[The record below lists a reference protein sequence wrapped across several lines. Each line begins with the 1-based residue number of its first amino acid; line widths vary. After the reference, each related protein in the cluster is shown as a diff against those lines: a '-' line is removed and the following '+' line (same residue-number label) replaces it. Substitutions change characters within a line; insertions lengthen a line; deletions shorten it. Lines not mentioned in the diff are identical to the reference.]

1 MSRFNHNLKIT
12 VMGYVY
18 RALIT
23 VAAIVGLII
32 LLPVNNSGILEYR
45 VGKPWLGNDVIAQND
60 FPLLKPDSVIEQEET
75 RIREEFKPV
84 YELNPDVENKQI
96 NLFVSEFN
104 SKKGKYIPSYYRKF
118 VQTQMRAVYSAGIMP
133 LNDMNRETTENHQ
146 TLTVSLKNMGEQ
158 RLISAV
164 YTPFSAYDYIL
175 AQADTTQIKPA
186 VLREMDIEKFL
197 VPNLVYDKKRSET
210 QLNEEIKNITYYSGE
225 VQKGMTIVRHGDIVT
240 EQTDLILSSMEKQNN
255 ANKITIAEMVTQRIG
270 QVIFILII
278 VTCMFFYLRQFRP
291 DFLSNWRTL
300 LFIVLMV
307 FSFPAITYAIIK
319 WNVNP
324 YVVPYCMLPIFLRV
338 FTDSRTAFIIHVS
351 SILLSAIAVTNPFEF
366 IFTEVSAGLV
376 AIFSMRQ
383 LSSRSELFRAVM
395 YIMACSLLCTFCF
408 DLINKS
414 FFTAD
419 GVSETTYMVIVA
431 NAVLLM
437 ISYLLLFPFE
447 RLFRF
452 TSNVTM
458 VELSNTNNEV
468 LRRLSEEAPGT
479 FQHSLQVAN
488 IAGEVARKIGVDT
501 QLVRT
506 GALYHDIGKLGDP
519 AYFTENQNGKNPH
532 DGLSFAH
539 SAQILINHVRN
550 GLELAEKYKLPPV
563 IREFISTHH
572 GYGKTRYFLVK
583 QQNAHPND
591 VVDERPFTYPGPNPH
606 TAEQAILMMAD
617 SVEAASRSLSE
628 YTEES
633 ISNLVDHIVDS
644 QMKEGYFNLCPITFE
659 DIDTAKQVFK
669 EKLKVIYHTR
679 ISYPTLSKEAQ
690 ATLDSEDQTGSTSK

>member
-1 MSRFNHNLKIT
+1 MSRFNHNLKIS
-12 VMGYVY
+12 VMGYFY
-18 RALIT
+18 RGLTTA
-23 VAAIVGLII
+23 AAIVALII
-32 LLPVNNSGILEYR
+32 LLPYNNSGILEYR
-45 VGKPWLGNDVIAQND
+45 VGKPWLGNDVIAQSD

-75 RIREEFKPV
+75 RIREEFKSV
-84 YELNPDVENKQI
+84 YELDPEVEDKQI
-96 NLFVSEFN
+96 NVFVSEFN
-104 SKKGKYIPSYYRKF
+104 QKGKHIPYYYRKY
-118 VQTQMRAVYSAGIMP
+118 VQTQMKSLYGTGIMHT
-133 LNDMNRETTENHQ
+133 NDLNRETAENHRM
-146 TLTVSLKNMGEQ
+146 LTVSIKNIGEQ
-158 RLISAV
+158 RLMGSIH
-164 YTPFSAYDYIL
+164 TPSSAYRHIL
-175 AQADTTQIKPA
+175 EQADTTQIKLS
-186 VLREMDIEKFL
+186 VLREMDIEKYL

-210 QLNEEIKNITYYSGE
+210 QLNEEIKNITHYSGE

-240 EQTDLILSSMEKQNN
+240 DQTDLILSSMEQQNK

-270 QVIFILII
+270 QTIFILII
-278 VTCMFFYLRQFRP
+278 VTCMFLYLRQFRN

-300 LFIVLMV
+300 LFIIIMV

-319 WNVNP
+319 WDVNP

-338 FTDSRTAFIIHVS
+338 FTDSRTAFIMHVS
-351 SILLSAIAVTNPFEF
+351 SILLSAIAITSPFEF
-366 IFTEVSAGLV
+366 IFTEISAGLV

-395 YIMACSLLCTFCF
+395 YIMACSLVCTFCF
-408 DLINKS
+408 DLINKA
-414 FFTAD
+414 FFTAE
-419 GVSETTYMVIVA
+419 GISKTTYLVIVA
-431 NAVLLM
+431 NAALLM

-488 IAGEVARKIGVDT
+488 LASEVARKIGVET

-506 GALYHDIGKLGDP
+506 GALYHDIGKLDNP
-519 AYFTENQNGKNPH
+519 AYFTENQSGKNPH
-532 DGLSFAH
+532 DSLSFAH
-539 SAQILINHVRN
+539 SAQIVINHVRN
-550 GLELAEKYKLPPV
+550 GLELAEKYKLPQV

-617 SVEAASRSLSE
+617 SVEAASRSLQE
-628 YTEES
+628 YTEEN
-633 ISNLVDHIVDS
+633 ISDLVDRIVDT
-644 QMKEGYFNLCPITFE
+644 QMREGYFSLCPITFE
-659 DIDTAKQVFK
+659 DIETAKQVFK
-669 EKLKVIYHTR
+669 EKLKIIYHTR

-690 ATLDSEDQTGSTSK
+690 ATKESEDQTGSTSK

>member
-1 MSRFNHNLKIT
+1 MSRFNHNLKIS

-18 RALIT
+18 RALIA
-23 VAAIVGLII
+23 VAAVVGLIL
-32 LLPVNNSGILEYR
+32 LLPFNNSGILEYR
-45 VGKPWLGNDVIAQND
+45 IGKPWLGNDVIAQND
-60 FPLLKPDSVIEQEET
+60 FPLLKPDSVIEQEEA
-75 RIREEFKPV
+75 RIREEFKSV
-84 YELNPDVENKQI
+84 YELNTEVEGRQI
-96 NLFVSEFN
+96 NLFVNEFN
-104 SKKGKYIPSYYRKF
+104 KKGKYIPFYYRRY
-118 VQTQMRAVYSAGIMP
+118 VQNQMKALYGAGIMHK
-133 LNDMNRETTENHQ
+133 NDLDRETAENHEM
-146 TLTVSLKNMGEQ
+146 LTVSVKNMGEQ
-158 RLISAV
+158 RLMSSV
-164 YTPFSAYDYIL
+164 YSPVSAYQHIL
-175 AQADTTQIKPA
+175 DQADTAQIKLS
-186 VLREMDIEKFL
+186 VLREMDIEKYL
-197 VPNLVYDKKRSET
+197 VPNLIYDKMRSEA

-240 EQTDLILSSMEKQNN
+240 EQTDLILTSMEKQNN
-255 ANKITIAEMVTQRIG
+255 ANKITIAEMATQRIG
-270 QVIFILII
+270 QIIFILII
-278 VTCMFFYLRQFRP
+278 VACMFFYLRQFRP

-300 LFIVLMV
+300 LFIILMV
-307 FSFPAITYAIIK
+307 FSFPAITYAITK
-319 WNVNP
+319 WDVSP

-408 DLINKS
+408 DLMNKA
-414 FFTAD
+414 FFTTE
-419 GVSETTYMVIVA
+419 GVNENTYLLIVA

-488 IAGEVARKIGVDT
+488 LAGEVARKIGAET

-506 GALYHDIGKLGDP
+506 GALYHDIGKLNDP

-532 DGLSFAH
+532 DGLSFSH

-563 IREFISTHH
+563 IREFIATHH

-606 TAEQAILMMAD
+606 TTEQAILMMAD

-633 ISNLVDHIVDS
+633 ISNLVDHIVDT
-644 QMKEGYFNLCPITFE
+644 QMREGYFNLCPITFE
-659 DIDTAKQVFK
+659 DIETAKQVFK

-679 ISYPTLSKEAQ
+679 ISYPALSKEAQ
-690 ATLDSEDQTGSTSK
+690 ATLESEDQTGSTSK

>member
-1 MSRFNHNLKIT
+1 MSRFNHNLKISIT
-12 VMGYVY
+12 GYVY
-18 RALIT
+18 RGLIT
-23 VAAIVGLII
+23 VAAIVALIV
-32 LLPVNNSGILEYR
+32 LLPYNNSGILEYR
-45 VGKPWLGNDVIAQND
+45 VGKPWLGNDVIAQSD
-60 FPLLKPDSVIEQEET
+60 FPLLKPDSVIKQEEAK
-75 RIREEFKPV
+75 IREEFKPV
-84 YELNPDVENKQI
+84 YELDPEVEGKQI
-96 NLFVSEFN
+96 DVFANEFN
-104 SKKGKYIPSYYRKF
+104 QKDEHIPYYYRKY
-118 VQTQMRAVYSAGIMP
+118 VQNQMRSLYDAGIMHE
-133 LNDMNRETTENHQ
+133 NDLNRETAENHRM
-146 TLTVSLKNMGEQ
+146 LTVSFKNMGEQ
-158 RLISAV
+158 RLMGSV
-164 YTPFSAYDYIL
+164 YTPSSAYSHIL
-175 AQADTTQIKPA
+175 EQADTTQIKLS
-186 VLREMDIEKFL
+186 VLREMDIEKYL
-197 VPNLVYDKKRSET
+197 IPNLIYDKKRSET
-210 QLNEEIKNITYYSGE
+210 QLNEEIKNITHYSGE

-240 EQTDLILSSMEKQNN
+240 EQTDLILSSMEQQNR
-255 ANKITIAEMVTQRIG
+255 ANKVTIAEMVTQRIG

-278 VTCMFFYLRQFRP
+278 VSCMFLYLRQFRN

-300 LFIVLMV
+300 LFIIIMV

-319 WNVNP
+319 WDVSP
-324 YVVPYCMLPIFLRV
+324 YAVPFCMLPIFLRV
-338 FTDSRTAFIIHVS
+338 FTDSRTAFIMHVS

-366 IFTEVSAGLV
+366 IFTEISAGLV

-395 YIMACSLLCTFCF
+395 YIMACSLVCTFCF
-408 DLINKS
+408 DLINKA
-414 FFTAD
+414 FFTAE
-419 GVSETTYMVIVA
+419 GVSETTYLVIVA
-431 NAVLLM
+431 NAALLM

-488 IAGEVARKIGVDT
+488 LASEVARKIGVET

-506 GALYHDIGKLGDP
+506 GALYHDIGKLDNP

-532 DGLSFAH
+532 DSLSFTH
-539 SAQILINHVRN
+539 SAQIVINHVRN
-550 GLELAEKYKLPPV
+550 GLELAEKYKLPQV
-563 IREFISTHH
+563 IREFIATHH

-617 SVEAASRSLSE
+617 SVEAASRSLQE
-628 YTEES
+628 YTEEN
-633 ISNLVDHIVDS
+633 ISDLVDRVIDT
-644 QMKEGYFNLCPITFE
+644 QMREGYFNLCPITFE
-659 DIDTAKQVFK
+659 DIETAKQVFK

-690 ATLDSEDQTGSTSK
+690 ATKENEDQTGSASK

>member
-1 MSRFNHNLKIT
+1 MSRFNHNLKISIT
-12 VMGYVY
+12 GYVY
-18 RALIT
+18 RGLIT
-23 VAAIVGLII
+23 VAAIVALIV
-32 LLPVNNSGILEYR
+32 LLPYNNSGILEYR
-45 VGKPWLGNDVIAQND
+45 VGKPWLGNDVIAQSD
-60 FPLLKPDSVIEQEET
+60 FPLLKPDSVIKQEEAK
-75 RIREEFKPV
+75 IREEFKPV
-84 YELNPDVENKQI
+84 YELDPEVEDKQI
-96 NLFVSEFN
+96 DVFANEFN
-104 SKKGKYIPSYYRKF
+104 QKDEHIPYYYRKY
-118 VQTQMRAVYSAGIMP
+118 VQTQMRSLYDAGIMHESD
-133 LNDMNRETTENHQ
+133 LNRETAENHRM
-146 TLTVSLKNMGEQ
+146 LTVSFKNMGEQ
-158 RLISAV
+158 RLMGSV
-164 YTPFSAYDYIL
+164 YTPSSAYSHIL
-175 AQADTTQIKPA
+175 EQADTTQIKLS

-210 QLNEEIKNITYYSGE
+210 QLNEEIKNITHYSGE

-240 EQTDLILSSMEKQNN
+240 EQTDLILSSMEQQNR
-255 ANKITIAEMVTQRIG
+255 ANKVTIAEMVTQRIG

-278 VTCMFFYLRQFRP
+278 VSCMFLYLRQFRN

-300 LFIVLMV
+300 LFIIIMV

-319 WNVNP
+319 WDVSP
-324 YVVPYCMLPIFLRV
+324 YVVPFCMLPIFLRV
-338 FTDSRTAFIIHVS
+338 FTDSRTAFIMHVS

-366 IFTEVSAGLV
+366 IFTEISAGLV

-395 YIMACSLLCTFCF
+395 YIMACSLVCTFCF
-408 DLINKS
+408 DLINKA
-414 FFTAD
+414 FFTAE
-419 GVSETTYMVIVA
+419 GISETTYLVIVA
-431 NAVLLM
+431 NAALLM

-488 IAGEVARKIGVDT
+488 LASEVARKIGVET

-506 GALYHDIGKLGDP
+506 GALYHDIGKLDNP

-532 DGLSFAH
+532 DSLSFAH
-539 SAQILINHVRN
+539 SAQIVINHVRN
-550 GLELAEKYKLPPV
+550 GLELAEKYKLPQV
-563 IREFISTHH
+563 IREFIATHH

-617 SVEAASRSLSE
+617 SVEAASRSLQE
-628 YTEES
+628 YTEEN
-633 ISNLVDHIVDS
+633 ISDLVDRVIDT
-644 QMKEGYFNLCPITFE
+644 QMREGYFNLCPITFE
-659 DIDTAKQVFK
+659 DIETAKQVFK

-690 ATLDSEDQTGSTSK
+690 ATKENEDQTGSTSK